1 MVRLVQGRTSDAVLG
16 RRSRLVTV
24 TRTKHVH
31 EELRIVE
38 RRRRLG
44 GIAGEGGSQTSR
56 EADEGQVLRHHWVH
70 PVRAVARCCRGGWV
84 FRFGNLRVPSLEGVE
99 TRAARTREAQ
109 IGTYH
114 SRHDNCYLV
123 PYSLGMGVA
132 VRLLFSVWNMV
143 SLLMKISEEQC

>member
-1 MVRLVQGRTSDAVLG
+1 MVHLVQGQTSDAFLG

-31 EELRIVE
+31 EELRIVA

-44 GIAGEGGSQTSR
+44 GIAGEGGAQTSR

-99 TRAARTREAQ
+99 TRAARPREAQ
-109 IGTYH
+109 VGTYH
-114 SRHDNCYLV
+114 SGHDNYCFV
-123 PYSLGMGVA
+123 PCSLGVGMA
-132 VRLLFSVWNMV
+132 VRLLFSDLNMV